1 MKTRFNLAVI
11 IAVIVA
17 CCSLAGCKK
26 VMFEGLE
33 TESDYYVVSLG
44 MAGEI
49 IDVEESPLTRA
60 GEGTDLYGIQVYST
74 PNKDL
79 PEGTKVTWEKYAYG
93 VFASDKDITIKL
105 LKGKKYKFVATMV
118 VDGQNRIQKSGGDT
132 FYAPF
137 SASGTNSGAVKVS
150 TQFNYQ
156 NADYLNGLD
165 RGNAYL
171 GGSIN
176 AFYDHPN
183 IERYYGELL
192 DYIPGKGSN
201 KALIKMKKVYFG
213 AKFIAKGALANEGTL
228 EVQMNEAPKMLADL
242 STNDKKVEDVFTFK
256 DLKKSYENNDYTETL
271 AVTLN
276 WHRDDGTV
284 FPLGTHEITFK
295 RNKMHTV
302 QVTIETENSD
312 NQLGIEIEDADMT
325 DDDDVTNIE
334 DGEVV
339 DTDVD
344 TNA

>member
-11 IAVIVA
+11 IAAIA
-17 CCSLAGCKK
+17 LCCSLAGCKK
-26 VMFEGLE
+26 VVLEGLE
-33 TESDYYVVSLG
+33 TESDYYTVSLG
-44 MAGEI
+44 MAGELV
-49 IDVEESPLTRA
+49 DVEESPLTRA
-60 GEGTDLYGIQVYST
+60 GEGTDLYGIQVYSA

-118 VDGQNRIQKSGGDT
+118 VDGQNRILYSNG
-132 FYAPF
+132 FYQPF
-137 SASGTNSGAVKVS
+137 TISGTNSGNAKIM
-150 TQFNYQ
+150 TAFEYQ
-156 NADYLNGLD
+156 NADYLNGL
-165 RGNAYL
+165 AS
-171 GGSIN
+171 GSTFIDGSAWGIYAHAN
-176 AFYDHPN
+176 V
-183 IERYYGELL
+183 ERYYGELS

-201 KALIKMKKVYFG
+201 KALIKMKKVFFG
-213 AKFIAKGALANEGTL
+213 AKFIAKGKLAKEGAL
-228 EVQMNEAPKMLADL
+228 EVQMTGAPKMLADL
-242 STNDKKVEDVFTFK
+242 TTNDKKVEDVFTFSN
-256 DLKKSYENNDYTETL
+256 LKNAYENNDYTETL

-312 NQLGIEIEDADMT
+312 NQLGIEIEDTDMT

>member
-1 MKTRFNLAVI
+1 MKARFNLVAI
-11 IAVIVA
+11 IAAIAV

-26 VMFEGLE
+26 LVLEGLE
-33 TESDYYVVSLG
+33 TESDYYTVSLG
-44 MAGEI
+44 MAGELV
-49 IDVEESPLTRA
+49 DVEESPLTRA

-74 PNKDL
+74 PNKDV

-118 VDGQNRIQKSGGDT
+118 VDGQNRIYQYNGSYSYP
-132 FYAPF
+132 FYHD
-137 SASGTNSGAVKVS
+137 GTNSGRTELK
-150 TQFNYQ
+150 TEFNYSGDESISMI
-156 NADYLNGLD
+156 NNGYSSLPEGGFD
-165 RGNAYL
+165 R
-171 GGSIN
+171 
-176 AFYDHPN
+176 PN
-183 IERYYGELL
+183 VERYYGELL

-201 KALIKMKKVYFG
+201 KALIKMKRVSYG
-213 AKFIAKGALANEGTL
+213 AKFIAKGKLATQGTL
-228 EVQMNEAPKMLADL
+228 EVQMVESPKMTIDLA
-242 STNDKKVEDVFTFK
+242 TNDKKGDDIYTFK
-256 DLKKSYENNDYTETL
+256 NVKAAYDDNNYTET
-271 AVTLN
+271 VSTTIN
-276 WHRDDGTV
+276 WRRDDGTV

-312 NQLGIEIEDADMT
+312 NQLGIEVEDADMT
-325 DDDDVTNIE
+325 DDDDVTNIK